1 MERFFR
7 KQFLGDMNKMD
18 VGISLAHIYLENAD
32 KFRYFTAEKAPAQ
45 KGNLY
50 IGSFEI

>member
-18 VGISLAHIYLENAD
+18 VGISLAQLYVENAD
-32 KFRYFTAEKAPAQ
+32 TFRYFTAENSPVQ